1 MEACVATPNT
11 TTWKLDPHTRAKHE
25 ILGYYMKAR
34 TPILSLGGFPTIA
47 YVDGFAGPGVYSNGE
62 DGSPI
67 IALKAA
73 LEHQGNISANVLFL
87 FIERHEE
94 RAKKLEQRVARLVL
108 PKNFHVKI
116 VGGRTFEQGFR
127 EYLIDFYK
135 KQRKGLPPTF
145 AFIDPFGWTGVPF
158 DLVKEI
164 LSYSH
169 CEVLINFMFEEI
181 NRFIEH
187 RDQGSNFDALFGT
200 AEWRRIETISDK
212 KARRE
217 FLHGLYLQQLRG
229 ASGAGA
235 CAKYVRSFEMR
246 NDKDVTDYFL
256 FFATNSP
263 KGMAKMKEAM
273 WKVDQSGEF
282 RFSDATNPNQALL
295 FTPKPDFD
303 QLMRVICST
312 FAGTTATVAAV
323 EDFVL
328 AETPYRET
336 HYKRQVLLPLERSG
350 KVTPVDPPASRKPG
364 TYADPALKLR
374 FV

>member
-1 MEACVATPNT
+1 VAAPRT

-25 ILGYYMKAR
+25 ILGHYLKAW

-67 IALKAA
+67 IALKVA
-73 LEHQGNISANVLFL
+73 LEHQSKIKANVLFL
-87 FIERHEE
+87 FIEKEDD
-94 RAKKLEQRVARLVL
+94 RARKLEQLVSALGL
-108 PKNFHVKI
+108 PANFRTKV

-127 EYLIDFYK
+127 EHLIHFYK
-135 KQRKGLPPTF
+135 KQGKGLPPTF

-158 DLVKEI
+158 ALVREI
-164 LSYSH
+164 LGNPS

-181 NRFIEH
+181 NRFIGH
-187 RDQGSNFDALFGT
+187 PDQEENFNALFGT
-200 AEWRRIETISDK
+200 DEWRKMEKTSEK

-217 FLHGLYLQQLRG
+217 FLHGLYLQQLR
-229 ASGAGA
+229 AGAG
-235 CAKYVRSFEMR
+235 AKYVRSFEMR

-263 KGMAKMKEAM
+263 KGMSKMKEAM

-282 RFSDATNPNQALL
+282 RFSDATNPDQALL

-303 QLMRVICST
+303 QLRRAICARFS
-312 FAGTTATVAAV
+312 GTTATVAEV

-328 AETPYRET
+328 ADTPYRET
-336 HYKRQVLLPLERSG
+336 HYKKQVLLPLEREG
-350 KVTPVDPPASRKPG
+350 KITPVNQRKGRKAG
-364 TYADPALKLR
+364 TYADPTMGIR
-374 FV
+374 FT

>member
-1 MEACVATPNT
+1 MGAPKT

-25 ILGYYMKAR
+25 ILRRYLEAW

-47 YVDGFAGPGVYSNGE
+47 YVDGFAGPGVYSGGE

-73 LEHQGNISANVLFL
+73 LQHQDKIKAKVLFL
-87 FIERHEE
+87 FIEKAVD
-94 RAKKLEQRVARLVL
+94 RASKLEQLVAAFAL
-108 PKNFHVKI
+108 PTNFHVRV
-116 VGGRTFEQGFR
+116 VGGQTFETGFR
-127 EYLIDFYK
+127 ENLLDFYR
-135 KQRKGLPPTF
+135 KQRKGIPPTF

-158 DLVKEI
+158 ELVEEI
-164 LSYSH
+164 LANQS

-187 RDQGSNFDALFGT
+187 PDQTENFDTLFGT
-200 AEWRRIETISDK
+200 DEWRQMTGIAEKR
-212 KARRE
+212 ARRD
-217 FLHGLYLQQLRG
+217 FVHGLYLRQLRV
-229 ASGAGA
+229 AAG
-235 CAKYVRSFEMR
+235 AKYVRSFEMR

-263 KGMAKMKEAM
+263 RGMAKMKEAM

-282 RFSDATNPNQALL
+282 RFSDATNPAQELL
-295 FTPKPDFD
+295 FSPTPNFD
-303 QLMRVICST
+303 ALRRAIVGRFSGGET
-312 FAGTTATVAAV
+312 TVAAV

-336 HYKRQVLLPLERSG
+336 HYKKQVLAPLEREG
-350 KVTPVDPPASRKPG
+350 KISPVNPPAGRRPN
-364 TYADPALKLR
+364 TYATPTMVLR
-374 FV
+374 FAP